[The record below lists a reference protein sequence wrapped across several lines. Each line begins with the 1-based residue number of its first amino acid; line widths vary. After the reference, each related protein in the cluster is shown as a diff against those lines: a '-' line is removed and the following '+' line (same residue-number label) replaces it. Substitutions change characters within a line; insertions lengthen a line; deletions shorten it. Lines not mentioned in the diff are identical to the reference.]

1 MCQCL
6 PTGVALTIQLLVFIS
21 VLVARDDFGGVVADS
36 AGCIFV
42 DFTVSGDDDKGLAD
56 EDFVMVPSRDHSGFE
71 TDLFGHGLDE
81 PQ

>member
-1 MCQCL
+1 
-6 PTGVALTIQLLVFIS
+6 VFIS

-42 DFTVSGDDDKGLAD
+42 DFSVPGNNEKGLAD
-56 EDFVMVPSRDHSGFE
+56 ENFVMVASRDHSAFE